1 MQPAPDNQPMM
12 YGQPQQVMIDPNTGM
27 PQNVIVI
34 QQPSSAAKVVGILVI
49 IAGVLGV
56 LGELINIPSSLELG
70 ALWALLSVANLGI
83 NGGLIA
89 GGVMMT
95 NFQKRGVHLA
105 LICIVAS
112 AIIGVI
118 SMVML
123 SGAIQDFAEEEGLS
137 EEEAQI
143 MEDSMGAFAGI
154 GAIAVIICNGICGL
168 IIAIPLMISNN
179 GLDQSSLFG

>member
-1 MQPAPDNQPMM
+1 MQPDPNNQPMM
-12 YGQPQQVMIDPNTGM
+12 FGQPQQVMIDPNTGM

-49 IAGVLGV
+49 IAGVLGII
-56 LGELINIPSSLELG
+56 GELLNIPSSIELG

-95 NFQKRGVHLA
+95 NFQKRGVQLA
-105 LICIVAS
+105 LLCVVAS
-112 AIIGVI
+112 AIIGVV
-118 SMVML
+118 SMMML
-123 SGAIQDFAEEEGLS
+123 SGAIQDLAEEEGLS

-154 GAIAVIICNGICGL
+154 GAVFVLVCNGICGL
-168 IIAIPLMISNN
+168 IIAIPLMVSNN
-179 GLDQSSLFG
+179 GLDDSSLFG